1 MGGPTPSSR
10 LSRMPLEVERS
21 IEHTTTTTT
30 TTYVCW
36 LYAGDRR
43 GSLSAGMIQLIILVP
58 QVGFQLHCR
67 RTFAHPSMLSFSLVD
82 PGSSLCSLF

>member
-10 LSRMPLEVERS
+10 LSRMPLEVGRS
-21 IEHTTTTTT
+21 IEHTTTT

-43 GSLSAGMIQLIILVP
+43 GSLSAGVIQLIRLVP

-67 RTFAHPSMLSFSLVD
+67 RIFAQPQCVIFQLSGPWF
-82 PGSSLCSLF
+82 